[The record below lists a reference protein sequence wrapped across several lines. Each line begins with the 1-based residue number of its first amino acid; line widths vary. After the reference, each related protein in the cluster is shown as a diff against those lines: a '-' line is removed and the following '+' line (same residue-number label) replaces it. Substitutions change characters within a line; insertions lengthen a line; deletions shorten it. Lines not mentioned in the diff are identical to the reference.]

1 MGLAQL
7 SNLLWRE
14 RDMLELLLFKLE
26 EEQLLLAAGK
36 AQWIGRAT
44 HEVEVVLEAIGQAEL
59 LRAAEVDAVAREL
72 GLGRDTSLRELA
84 ERAPDPWNGILSEH
98 REKFLEVTQAISAL
112 AEVNRELVTTGQR
125 AAIAALRTLDGIGDG
140 DGMATYGRGGTATP
154 VRTGPRLLDGAL

>member
-36 AQWIGRAT
+36 SQWIARAT

-59 LRAAEVDAVAREL
+59 LRAAEVDSVATEL
-72 GLGRDTSLRELA
+72 GLASDTSLRELA
-84 ERAPDPWNGILSEH
+84 ATAPEPWGQILTEH
-98 REKFLEVTQAISAL
+98 REKFLEVTAAITAL
-112 AEVNRELVTTGQR
+112 AEANRELVTTGQR
-125 AAIAALRTLDGIGDG
+125 AAIAALRTLDGAGGDES
-140 DGMATYGRGGTATP
+140 ATYDRAGATEP
-154 VRTGPRLLDGAL
+154 PRPRPRILDGAL

>member
-36 AQWIGRAT
+36 SQWIGRAT

-59 LRAAEVDAVAREL
+59 VRASEVDAVSREL
-72 GLGRDTSLRELA
+72 GLAPDTSLRELA
-84 ERAPDPWNGILSEH
+84 DRAPAPWGDILTEH
-98 REKFLEVTQAISAL
+98 REKFLEVTAAITAL

-125 AAIAALRTLDGIGDG
+125 AAIAALRTLDGVADG
-140 DGMATYGRGGTATP
+140 VATYGRGGTPET

>member
-36 AQWIGRAT
+36 SQWIARAT

-72 GLGRDTSLRELA
+72 GLSPDTSLRELA
-84 ERAPDPWNGILSEH
+84 ERAPDPWGPILAEH
-98 REKFLEVTQAISAL
+98 RAKFLEVTAAVTAL
-112 AEVNRELVTTGQR
+112 AEVNRELVTNGQR
-125 AAIAALRTLDGIGDG
+125 AAIAALRTLDAVDEP
-140 DGMATYGRGGTATP
+140 ATYDRAGATEA
-154 VRTGPRLLDGAL
+154 PRPRPRILDGAL